1 MGFKTVVLLNS
12 PLFSLFLLCAGCVG
26 EKTAP
31 PADRESET
39 SVDSNVSNQE
49 PPEEQVSEQT
59 EQQSAEEGAHSVEL
73 DEAIGG
79 LLATLGDGET
89 EDRIAASTA
98 LSEQVA
104 AVMEQHSDWMKS
116 GSVSQRRGIMLMM
129 TGKAQAYPDA
139 TLNIVKLALDD
150 TDSKV
155 RGIGVQLIRQLLPAQ
170 AAQLHNRLLEL
181 INDRNEEPAIRNS
194 ILRLMALVP
203 GDALATE
210 TALAE
215 LVLAES
221 DDPTVK
227 QAALQSYVKFAP
239 VEPAI
244 ATLASVL
251 ESSDSHDVQRT
262 TVVLLGKYGTKSKGT
277 IGLIGDLMESD
288 DEDLQEA
295 SAEAL
300 ARIGSPSID
309 VLVQKLESNKLLT
322 RQMAIFTLGVIGPS
336 ARDHVQ
342 KLETFIT
349 DDDLDTSTIA
359 KEAIFNI
366 LKPRQ

>member
-1 MGFKTVVLLNS
+1 MSFKTVVLFNS
-12 PLFSLFLLCAGCVG
+12 LLFGSVLLCAGCVG
-26 EKTAP
+26 EKTTP
-31 PADRESET
+31 PVDEGAETAADTEI
-39 SVDSNVSNQE
+39 SNQE
-49 PPEEQVSEQT
+49 PQVDTFSEQT
-59 EQQSAEEGAHSVEL
+59 EQPPVEEVVKPVEL
-73 DEAIGG
+73 DEVIGG

-89 EDRIAASTA
+89 EDRIAASAA
-98 LSEQVA
+98 LSEQA
-104 AVMEQHSDWMKS
+104 AVVMEQHSDWMKA

-129 TGKAQAYPDA
+129 TGKAQAFPDD
-139 TLNIVKLALDD
+139 TLSLVKLALDD

-155 RGIGVQLIRQLLPAQ
+155 RSIGVQLIRQLLPAQ
-170 AAQLHNRLLEL
+170 AAQLHARLLQL
-181 INDRNEEPAIRNS
+181 MKDTKEEPAIRNS
-194 ILRLMALVP
+194 TLRLMALVP

-221 DDPTVK
+221 DNPTVK

-239 VEPAI
+239 AEPAI
-244 ATLASVL
+244 ATLVSVL

-262 TVVLLGKYGTKSKGT
+262 TVVLLGKYGTKSKAA
-277 IGLIGDLMESD
+277 IGLLGNLMESD

-349 DDDLDTSTIA
+349 DDDPDTSIIA

>member
-1 MGFKTVVLLNS
+1 MSFKTVVLVNS
-12 PLFSLFLLCAGCVG
+12 LLFSFVLLCTGCVG

-31 PADRESET
+31 PVDGELET
-39 SVDSNVSNQE
+39 SVDSNVSSQE
-49 PPEEQVSEQT
+49 PQEEQALEQT
-59 EQQSAEEGAHSVEL
+59 EQQPAEEDTQPVEL
-73 DEAIGG
+73 DEAIGS

-89 EDRIAASTA
+89 EDRIAASAA
-98 LSEQVA
+98 LSEQAA
-104 AVMEQHSDWMKS
+104 AVMEQHSDWMKA
-116 GSVSQRRGIMLMM
+116 GSVSQRRGVMLMM
-129 TGKAQAYPDA
+129 TGKAQAYPDG

-155 RGIGVQLIRQLLPAQ
+155 RSIGVQLIRQLLPAQ

-181 INDRNEEPAIRNS
+181 VNDRNEEPAIRNS

-210 TALAE
+210 TALVD
-215 LVLAES
+215 LILAEG
-221 DDPTVK
+221 DDPTVQ

-239 VEPAI
+239 VDPAI
-244 ATLASVL
+244 ATLISVL
-251 ESSDSHDVQRT
+251 EGSESKAVQRT
-262 TVVLLGKYGTKSKGT
+262 TAVLLGKYGTKSKAA
-277 IGLIGDLMESD
+277 IGLLGDLMESD

-300 ARIGSPSID
+300 ARIGSPSIE
-309 VLVQKLESNKLLT
+309 VLVQKLDSNKLLT

-336 ARDHVQ
+336 AREHVQ

-349 DDDLDTSTIA
+349 NDDPDTSIIA